1 MHLIFKFYSEGL
13 YNVQY
18 DPLSH
23 CCHRS
28 FHKLTASSAWAETK
42 TFVYSGGCFWC
53 SEADSEKLD
62 GVSEVISG
70 FTAGTTPSP
79 RYYSGEYGDHREAA
93 QVFYDPAVISFED
106 LVRHV
111 YRTVDYEDNKGQFCD
126 RGHSYSPAIYYKNE
140 MEKEIAERLAP
151 QAQYCPWKWKAS
163 SFLSAKLIRI
173 STKRTRQNINS
184 IAIGGRDQRVKELNG
199 E

>member
-1 MHLIFKFYSEGL
+1 MRKFFTSTVLALTTTIGL
-13 YNVQY
+13 MAM
-18 DPLSH
+18 P
-23 CCHRS
+23 S
-28 FHKLTASSAWAETK
+28 FAETK

-62 GVSEVISG
+62 GVSEVLSG

-79 RYYSGEYGDHREAA
+79 KYYQGAYGDHREAA
-93 QVFYDPAVISFED
+93 QVYYDPSVISYED

-126 RGHSYSPAIYYKNE
+126 RGHSYSPAIYYKTDE
-140 MEKEIAERLAP
+140 EKAIAQRLAP
-151 QAQYCPWKWKAS
+151 PTSVVPIEPEQQFFPVREAHQDFYKKNT
-163 SFLSAKLIRI
+163 
-173 STKRTRQNINS
+173 TKYKFYRYRC
-184 IAIGGRDQRVKELNG
+184 GRDQRIKELNG

>member
-1 MHLIFKFYSEGL
+1 MFNMIRSLIAGIAVFTS
-13 YNVQY
+13 
-18 DPLSH
+18 
-23 CCHRS
+23 
-28 FHKLTASSAWAETK
+28 LTASSAWAETK

-151 QAQYCPWKWKAS
+151 PS
-163 SFLSAKLIRI
+163 SVLPVEMESQFFPVREAHQDFYKKNP
-173 STKRTRQNINS
+173 TKYKFYRYRC
-184 IAIGGRDQRVKELNG
+184 GRDQRVKELNG